1 MDDIDSCNC
10 HRETAK
16 EIRVIAIVVINI
28 CTLVTT
34 VALVLRLLLWKAL
47 HLLPGHCGNHCKCL
61 FWRQLGEYQRCAG
74 LVFVA
79 VIFRV
84 SRILQ
89 GQGCNGES

>member
-1 MDDIDSCNC
+1 MDDIGSRNC
-10 HRETAK
+10 CRTNAK
-16 EIRVIAIVVINI
+16 EIMVTAIVVINI
-28 CTLVTT
+28 FTLVII

-47 HLLPGHCGNHCKCL
+47 HLLPRHCGNHCKCL

-89 GQGCNGES
+89 GQGRNGES